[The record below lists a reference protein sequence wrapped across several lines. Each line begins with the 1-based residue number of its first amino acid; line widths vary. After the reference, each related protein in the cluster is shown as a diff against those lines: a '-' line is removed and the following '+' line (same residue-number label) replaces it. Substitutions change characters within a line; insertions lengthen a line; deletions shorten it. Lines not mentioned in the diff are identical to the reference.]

1 MRADRR
7 LLNENGYAMAFWAI
21 FLGTVMIPLLVLVW
35 DVGRLYYAR
44 GEVQKA
50 ADAAAL
56 AAAQEVDV
64 QHYALYHELVL
75 HRGAVVQAY
84 HYALSNIEFLPGA
97 DIYPTIDRVVVNND
111 DKTVWVHM
119 TASADPLFPAWLRP
133 GPISAW
139 GQAQARVGG
148 E

>member
-1 MRADRR
+1 MRDHR
-7 LLNENGYAMAFWAI
+7 LRFNEHGYATAFWAVFI
-21 FLGTVMIPLLVLVW
+21 GAVMIPLLVLVW
-35 DVGRLYYAR
+35 DVGRLFYAR

-64 QHYALYHELVL
+64 QHYAQYRELVL
-75 HRGAVVQAY
+75 HRGALVQAY
-84 HYALSNIEFLPGA
+84 HYAIGNIEFLPGA

-111 DKTVWVHM
+111 TKTVWVLM
-119 TASADPLFPAWLRP
+119 SANADPLFPAWLRP

-139 GQAQARVGG
+139 GEAQARVGA

>member
-1 MRADRR
+1 MSEELIWAPWR
-7 LLNENGYAMAFWAI
+7 LPYVQGNKEQDLDGQ
-21 FLGTVMIPLLVLVW
+21 PL
-35 DVGRLYYAR
+35 
-44 GEVQKA
+44 
-50 ADAAAL
+50 
-56 AAAQEVDV
+56 
-64 QHYALYHELVL
+64 
-75 HRGAVVQAY
+75 
-84 HYALSNIEFLPGA
+84 EFLPGA

-139 GQAQARVGG
+139 GQAQARIGG